1 MAGKKKASQN
11 QVRIIG
17 GQWRGRKLQFAEA
30 PGLRPTHDRVRET
43 LFNWL
48 APYISGARCLDLFAG
63 SGALGFE
70 ALSRGA
76 EHCTLVELNRNASKM
91 LQQNLATLKCEGG
104 RVLNQDWQQA
114 LASLPPASIDLVFLD
129 PPFHQDPLRQL
140 SQGQALIRVLKP
152 DALVYVEQE
161 SSAQIQW
168 PATLELLKTQAPC
181 DKELAPAD
189 VIDRMMI
196 PMINET
202 IRCLEE
208 GIIATPAEA
217 DMALLYGV
225 GFPPFRGGIF
235 RYVDTMGL
243 SNFIEKADSY
253 AHLGEIYHVTEKTR
267 DMAQSGQTFYST
279 YGA

>member
-168 PATLELLKTQAPC
+168 PTTLELLKEKRTSTL
-181 DKELAPAD
+181 DYRL
-189 VIDRMMI
+189 
-196 PMINET
+196 
-202 IRCLEE
+202 
-208 GIIATPAEA
+208 
-217 DMALLYGV
+217 
-225 GFPPFRGGIF
+225 F
-235 RYVDTMGL
+235 RYETVSD
-243 SNFIEKADSY
+243 
-253 AHLGEIYHVTEKTR
+253 
-267 DMAQSGQTFYST
+267 
-279 YGA
+279 